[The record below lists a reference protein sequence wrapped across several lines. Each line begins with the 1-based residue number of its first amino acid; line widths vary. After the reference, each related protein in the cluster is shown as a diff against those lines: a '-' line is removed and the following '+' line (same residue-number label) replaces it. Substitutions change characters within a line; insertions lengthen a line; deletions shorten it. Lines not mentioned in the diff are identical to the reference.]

1 MMNVINIGD
10 LIQDNEYGDVG
21 LVLEI
26 NQAGLSARTLLPRT
40 YRVLYVESDGKKTI
54 QWFSKDYVEKGC
66 EVLC

>member
-1 MMNVINIGD
+1 MKVGD
-10 LIQDNEYGDVG
+10 LIQDNEYGDIG

-26 NQAGLSARTLLPRT
+26 NQARRQSP
-40 YRVLYVESDGKKTI
+40 YRVLYVWFDGKKTI